1 MTVTM
6 RVTFGWH
13 YGINSESDSDILNVI
28 THTPN
33 PIGTQRRYS
42 RARGLR
48 QMGKKRSSK
57 QSDMTY
63 SIIDAAMFPDPYVTI
78 LVCVYMY

>member
-1 MTVTM
+1 M

-48 QMGKKRSSK
+48 
-57 QSDMTY
+57 
-63 SIIDAAMFPDPYVTI
+63 
-78 LVCVYMY
+78 